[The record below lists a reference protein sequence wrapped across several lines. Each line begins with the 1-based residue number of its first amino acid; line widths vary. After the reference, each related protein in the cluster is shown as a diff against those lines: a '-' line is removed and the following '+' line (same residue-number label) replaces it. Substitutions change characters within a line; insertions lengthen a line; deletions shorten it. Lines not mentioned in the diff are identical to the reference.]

1 MLSLAVDIL
10 RLSCVFTV
18 LQPDDGLSH
27 YSTPGYILKPV
38 CKSAPTFPAFY
49 TIYPLFYPLS
59 PDGYQ
64 PGIAGQF
71 STLSTYL
78 MMMSKIYLIKEGS

>member
-1 MLSLAVDIL
+1 MLSRTVDIL
-10 RLSCVFTV
+10 RQSCVFIV

-27 YSTPGYILKPV
+27 YSTLSHILGPM
-38 CKSAPTFPAFY
+38 CKNTPTFPAFY
-49 TIYPLFYPLS
+49 TIYPPFYPLHS
-59 PDGYQ
+59 SGYR
-64 PGIAGQF
+64 PGIAGRF

>member
-1 MLSLAVDIL
+1 MLSRAVDIL
-10 RLSCVFTV
+10 RQSCVFTV

-27 YSTPGYILKPV
+27 YSTPGHILGPV
-38 CKSAPTFPAFY
+38 CKNTPTFPAFY
-49 TIYPLFYPLS
+49 TIYPPFYPLHS
-59 PDGYQ
+59 GGYR
-64 PGIAGQF
+64 PGIVRRF

>member
-1 MLSLAVDIL
+1 MLSRAVDIL

-27 YSTPGYILKPV
+27 YSTPGHILGSV
-38 CKSAPTFPAFY
+38 CKNTPTFPVFY
-49 TIYPLFYPLS
+49 TIYPPFYPLHS
-59 PDGYQ
+59 GGYR
-64 PGIAGQF
+64 PGIAGRF

-78 MMMSKIYLIKEGS
+78 MMISKIYLIKEGS

>member
-1 MLSLAVDIL
+1 MLSRAVDIL
-10 RLSCVFTV
+10 RLSCVSTV

-27 YSTPGYILKPV
+27 CSTPGHILKPV
-38 CKSAPTFPAFY
+38 RKNTPTFPAFY
-49 TIYPLFYPLS
+49 TIYPPFYPLHS
-59 PDGYQ
+59 GGYRL
-64 PGIAGQF
+64 GIAGQF

>member
-1 MLSLAVDIL
+1 MLSRAVDIL
-10 RLSCVFTV
+10 RLSCVSTV

-27 YSTPGYILKPV
+27 YLAPSHILGLM
-38 CKSAPTFPAFY
+38 CKSTPTFPAFY
-49 TIYPLFYPLS
+49 TVYPPFYPLS
-59 PDGYQ
+59 PGGYRL
-64 PGIAGQF
+64 GIAGQF

>member
-1 MLSLAVDIL
+1 MLSRAVDIL
-10 RLSCVFTV
+10 RLSCVSIV

-27 YSTPGYILKPV
+27 YSTPGHILEPV
-38 CKSAPTFPAFY
+38 CKNTPTFPTFY
-49 TIYPLFYPLS
+49 TIYPPFYPLS
-59 PDGYQ
+59 PSGYR
-64 PGIAGQF
+64 PGIAGRF

>member
-1 MLSLAVDIL
+1 MFSRAVDIL
-10 RLSCVFTV
+10 RLSCVFAV

-27 YSTPGYILKPV
+27 YSTPGHILGSV
-38 CKSAPTFPAFY
+38 CKSTPTFPAFY
-49 TIYPLFYPLS
+49 TIYPPFYPLS
-59 PDGYQ
+59 PSGYR
-64 PGIAGQF
+64 PGIAERF

>member
-27 YSTPGYILKPV
+27 YLTPGYILKPL
-38 CKSAPTFPAFY
+38 CKSIPTFPAFY
-49 TIYPLFYPLS
+49 TIYSPFYPLHS
-59 PDGYQ
+59 GGYR
-64 PGIAGQF
+64 PGIAERF

>member
-1 MLSLAVDIL
+1 MLSRAVDIL

-27 YSTPGYILKPV
+27 CSTPGHILGPV
-38 CKSAPTFPAFY
+38 CKSTPTFPAFY
-49 TIYPLFYPLS
+49 TIYPPSYPLS
-59 PDGYQ
+59 PGGYR
-64 PGIAGQF
+64 PGIAELF

-78 MMMSKIYLIKEGS
+78 YDDE

>member
-1 MLSLAVDIL
+1 MLSQAVDIL
-10 RLSCVFTV
+10 RLSCVFGV

-27 YSTPGYILKPV
+27 YSTPSHILGLM
-38 CKSAPTFPAFY
+38 CKNTLTFPAFY
-49 TIYPLFYPLS
+49 TIYPPFYPLS
-59 PDGYQ
+59 PNGCR

>member
-1 MLSLAVDIL
+1 MLSRAVDIL
-10 RLSCVFTV
+10 RLNCVSTV

-27 YSTPGYILKPV
+27 CSTPGHILGPV
-38 CKSAPTFPAFY
+38 CKSTPTFPVFY

-59 PDGYQ
+59 PSSYR
-64 PGIAGQF
+64 PGIAERF

>member
-1 MLSLAVDIL
+1 MLSQAVDIL

-18 LQPDDGLSH
+18 SQPDDGLSH
-27 YSTPGYILKPV
+27 YSTPSHILGLM
-38 CKSAPTFPAFY
+38 CKNTPTFPAFY
-49 TIYPLFYPLS
+49 TSYPPFYPLS
-59 PDGYQ
+59 PSGYR
-64 PGIAGQF
+64 PGIAGRF

>member
-1 MLSLAVDIL
+1 MLSRAVDIL
-10 RLSCVFTV
+10 RQSCVSIV

-27 YSTPGYILKPV
+27 YSTPGHILGPM
-38 CKSAPTFPAFY
+38 CKSTPTFPAFY
-49 TIYPLFYPLS
+49 TIYSPFYPLHS
-59 PDGYQ
+59 SGYQ
-64 PGIAGQF
+64 PGIAGRF

>member
-1 MLSLAVDIL
+1 MLSQAVDIL

-27 YSTPGYILKPV
+27 CSTLSHILSLM
-38 CKSAPTFPAFY
+38 CKNTPTFPAFY
-49 TIYPLFYPLS
+49 TIYPPFYPLS
-59 PDGYQ
+59 PSGYR
-64 PGIAGQF
+64 PGIAERF

-78 MMMSKIYLIKEGS
+78 MMMSKIYLIKEGP

>member
-27 YSTPGYILKPV
+27 YSTPGHILGPV
-38 CKSAPTFPAFY
+38 CKNTPTFPSFY
-49 TIYPLFYPLS
+49 TIYPPFYPLS
-59 PDGYQ
+59 PSGYR
-64 PGIAGQF
+64 PGIVRRF

>member
-1 MLSLAVDIL
+1 MLSRAVDIL

-18 LQPDDGLSH
+18 SQPDDGLSH
-27 YSTPGYILKPV
+27 YSAPSHILGLM
-38 CKSAPTFPAFY
+38 CKSTPTFPVFY
-49 TIYPLFYPLS
+49 TIYPPFYPLS
-59 PDGYQ
+59 PSGYR
-64 PGIAGQF
+64 PGIAGRF

>member
-1 MLSLAVDIL
+1 MLSRAVDIL

-18 LQPDDGLSH
+18 SQPDDGLSH
-27 YSTPGYILKPV
+27 YSAPSHILDPMRKNT
-38 CKSAPTFPAFY
+38 PTFPAFY
-49 TIYPLFYPLS
+49 TIYPPFYPLS
-59 PDGYQ
+59 PSGYR
-64 PGIAGQF
+64 PGIAERF

>member
-1 MLSLAVDIL
+1 MLSRAVDIL
-10 RLSCVFTV
+10 RLSCVFIV

-38 CKSAPTFPAFY
+38 CKSTPTFPVFY
-49 TIYPLFYPLS
+49 TIYPPFYPLHS
-59 PDGYQ
+59 GGYR
-64 PGIAGQF
+64 PGIVRRF